1 MASISNI
8 TNNRADSF
16 QTTGSIT
23 AGTSLTA
30 TSGAITA
37 TSGNVV
43 ITSGN
48 LSVNGATGTDGQ
60 VLIGSTSGNCAW
72 ASLSAGSNITL
83 TPGSNTLS
91 IAASGGGIAWTAI
104 SSDGA
109 LAVNTGRFN
118 TKASTLLTA
127 TLPATAAAGS
137 VINLQGTV
145 AGSGGWL
152 IAQNSGQNIQLGNK
166 STTVG
171 TGGSLASTNNSDGV
185 QLVCV
190 VANTTFQVIGA
201 VGNITIV

>member
-1 MASISNI
+1 MATVSNI
-8 TNNRADSF
+8 INNRADSF

-23 AGTSLTA
+23 AGTSLTP

-48 LSVNGATGTDGQ
+48 LSVNGATGTNGQ
-60 VLIGSTSGNCAW
+60 VLIGSTSGNCAS
-72 ASLSAGSNITL
+72 ASLSAGTNITL
-83 TPGSNTLS
+83 TPGANTLS
-91 IAASGGGIAWTAI
+91 ISAAGGIPWTAMTT
-104 SSDGA
+104 SGA
-109 LAVNTGRFN
+109 LAVGTGRFN
-118 TKASTLLTA
+118 TLASTLLTA

-137 VINLQGTV
+137 VIFLQGTV

-152 IAQNSGQNIQLGNK
+152 IAQNASQSIQFGST

-185 QLVCV
+185 QLLCV
-190 VANTTFQVIGA
+190 VANTTFQVIGS